1 MRAALLLLFIQSVT
15 SFTPSTQTRQ
25 STVLSASRRHILGSA
40 ALVSASILVSSSA
53 ALADVADGNE
63 LPDGV
68 AQFARLVKAKSD
80 IVVR

>member
-1 MRAALLLLFIQSVT
+1 MRAVLLLLLTQSVT
-15 SFTPSTQTRQ
+15 SYTPSTQTRQ
-25 STVLSASRRHILGSA
+25 SSVLLASRRHMLESA
-40 ALVSASILVSSSA
+40 ALASASIIVGSSA

>member
-1 MRAALLLLFIQSVT
+1 MLL
-15 SFTPSTQTRQ
+15 
-25 STVLSASRRHILGSA
+25 ASRRQILGSA
-40 ALVSASILVSSSA
+40 ALASASFLVGSSA

-80 IVVR
+80 IVVRYIRACNVLTSKCNVAHD